1 MKRYA
6 LLFSNADDGFFYAV
20 SVQNYL
26 RGERYRD
33 LNDLP
38 RLIGSKKQ
46 GEKLL
51 QDARQRLDEL
61 IREDEIGLTAVEL
74 DEVTE

>member
-1 MKRYA
+1 MKGYA
-6 LLFSNADDGFFYAV
+6 LLFSNADDGYFYAV
-20 SVQNYL
+20 SVQDYL

-38 RLIGSKKQ
+38 RLIETRKQ

-51 QDARQRLDEL
+51 QDARQRLEEL
-61 IREDEIGLTAVEL
+61 IREDEINVTAVEL